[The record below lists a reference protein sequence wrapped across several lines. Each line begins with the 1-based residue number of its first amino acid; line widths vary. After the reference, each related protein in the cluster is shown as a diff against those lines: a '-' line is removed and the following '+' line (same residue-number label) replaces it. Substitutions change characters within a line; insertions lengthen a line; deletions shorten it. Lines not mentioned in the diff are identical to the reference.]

1 MAENSYT
8 GIKTLEGL
16 AGVRARLSMYLDS
29 TGVVEEGR
37 QPLALTQMMQE
48 VVSNALDERL
58 AGYGSE
64 VDVIIHDD
72 GSMEV
77 KDEGR
82 GMPKGP
88 GKSFDDAMRALTVA
102 HSSGKFDEG
111 SYAALGT
118 AGMNG
123 IGIKA
128 VNAGSKKIIV
138 HAISHETRE
147 DAAGHKELTGK
158 LEEWEL
164 ELHLEEVISEKL
176 IRSGI
181 KDDGKVKTGT
191 SVRFWPDDGPISDDN
206 PKRVLES
213 AEWVAR
219 DLKPVLDASA
229 VLMPGLKVTLTDERG
244 PEPKSW
250 AWLYEDGLSTYVE
263 ALSEGSPKLK
273 GFEKP
278 VRVSGMASA
287 RRGDAEHEMSM
298 DVAFIPTDTVGCTMK
313 AFANGVPTPKGGP
326 HLDGLK
332 SGIAKAVN
340 EFSQRGKL
348 VKQKLEAD
356 DVLDGMVIAFEM
368 RVPAAIAEFEG
379 QTKGKLSTA
388 QARPAAAEIIYEE
401 LSKWLSD
408 NEQLGKAL
416 VERAR
421 ESLASRDAALKAR
434 AEAREARKAK
444 AGDGKLLVSSKL
456 KSCLSKDPKERELY
470 LTEGDSASN
479 IGRDPKFQA
488 VMPLRGK
495 ILNVMKPKV
504 TLARAKENVEISTII
519 SVLGAGVTSTFNPD
533 DLQYHK
539 VIMCCFTGDTKVKCL
554 DGKSYTFE
562 ELVENGQKDIWVYS
576 MDKSGNV
583 VPGHGHSIR
592 VTGSSKKLIEITLDN
607 GSSFKCTPDHLLM
620 DVNGKYVKAEDIR
633 EGDSLMPIHFRHDI
647 LHYEGYESFYDRNTR
662 RWKMTHR
669 MVAESLLEDEMKSA
683 FSRAREGCQSTS
695 KRRIH
700 VHHKDNDKLNND
712 PENLVWLT
720 PQEHVAEHG
729 GWSSYNGS
737 DAQRAMLKK
746 AHRDGKMS
754 YEGFKAYNASGRS
767 SEVAKRVNAMKK
779 HIDSV
784 NMSKVAKSISFLLQN
799 GLPVDEYHYDFYKM
813 PGTRSYSKIT
823 DIFDS
828 VEDAIKYAIDNGF
841 EPGPDYMPSCEYS
854 FEYDNDKKQRQ
865 QIANVM
871 HKLISNGEDVNEKTY
886 TGAKSVRTVTW
897 DNILKWFDSYDEAI
911 EYSKN
916 YNHCVKSVKAIEL
929 DEPVKVYDLTVDT
942 HHNFLL
948 DNGVIAHQCDGD
960 GDGKHIMMLLTGIFW
975 KLFPGLIE
983 NGNLYY
989 VNIPLYR
996 ATKYVKGELQEQLF
1010 YSEAEYEAHRSEV
1023 EGWKLSRFKGLGE
1036 IDNVDDAR
1044 AMICDPETRR
1054 LVQVEIGDAVEAQK
1068 ALNAMLGD
1076 DASLRYEFIEG
1087 NVDFDVLGEE

>member
-58 AGYGSE
+58 AGYGSR
-64 VDVIIHDD
+64 VDVMLHDD

-77 KDEGR
+77 RDEGR

-88 GKSFDDAMRALTVA
+88 GDSFDDAMRALTVT

-138 HAISHETRE
+138 HAISHETKLGS
-147 DAAGHKELTGK
+147 DGSKELTGK

-164 ELHLEEVISEKL
+164 ELHLEEVISKKL
-176 IRSGI
+176 IKSGI

-206 PKRVLES
+206 PKKVLES
-213 AEWVAR
+213 AEWVVR

-229 VLMPGLKVTLTDERG
+229 VLMPGLSVTLTDERG
-244 PEPKSW
+244 DEAKSW
-250 AWLYEDGLSTYVE
+250 EWLYEEGLSTYVE
-263 ALSEGSPKLK
+263 TLSEGTPKLK
-273 GFEKP
+273 GFDKP
-278 VRVSGMASA
+278 VRLSGMASA
-287 RRGDAEHEMSM
+287 KRGDTEHEMSM

-332 SGIAKAVN
+332 AGIAKAVN
-340 EFSQRGKL
+340 DFSQRGKL

-388 QARPAAAEIIYEE
+388 QARPAAAEIMAEE

-408 NEQLGKAL
+408 NDQLGKAL

-456 KSCLSKDPKERELY
+456 KSCSSKDPKERELY

-519 SVLGAGVTSTFNPD
+519 SVLGAGVTSTFDPD

-539 VIMCCFTGDTKVKCL
+539 VIITTDSDP
-554 DGKSYTFE
+554 DG
-562 ELVENGQKDIWVYS
+562 
-576 MDKSGNV
+576 
-583 VPGHGHSIR
+583 R
-592 VTGSSKKLIEITLDN
+592 
-607 GSSFKCTPDHLLM
+607 
-620 DVNGKYVKAEDIR
+620 
-633 EGDSLMPIHFRHDI
+633 
-647 LHYEGYESFYDRNTR
+647 
-662 RWKMTHR
+662 
-669 MVAESLLEDEMKSA
+669 
-683 FSRAREGCQSTS
+683 
-695 KRRIH
+695 
-700 VHHKDNDKLNND
+700 
-712 PENLVWLT
+712 
-720 PQEHVAEHG
+720 
-729 GWSSYNGS
+729 
-737 DAQRAMLKK
+737 
-746 AHRDGKMS
+746 
-754 YEGFKAYNASGRS
+754 
-767 SEVAKRVNAMKK
+767 
-779 HIDSV
+779 
-784 NMSKVAKSISFLLQN
+784 
-799 GLPVDEYHYDFYKM
+799 
-813 PGTRSYSKIT
+813 
-823 DIFDS
+823 
-828 VEDAIKYAIDNGF
+828 
-841 EPGPDYMPSCEYS
+841 
-854 FEYDNDKKQRQ
+854 
-865 QIANVM
+865 
-871 HKLISNGEDVNEKTY
+871 
-886 TGAKSVRTVTW
+886 
-897 DNILKWFDSYDEAI
+897 
-911 EYSKN
+911 
-916 YNHCVKSVKAIEL
+916 
-929 DEPVKVYDLTVDT
+929 
-942 HHNFLL
+942 
-948 DNGVIAHQCDGD
+948 
-960 GDGKHIMMLLTGIFW
+960 HIMMLLTGMFW

-989 VNIPLYR
+989 VDTPLYR
-996 ATKYVKGELQEQLF
+996 ATRYVKGELQERLF
-1010 YSEAEYEAHRSEV
+1010 YSEAEYEAHRDEV

-1054 LVQVEIGDAVEAQK
+1054 LVQIEIGDAVEAQK
-1068 ALNAMLGD
+1068 TLNAMLGD
-1076 DASLRYEFIEG
+1076 DASLRYKFIEE
-1087 NVDFDVLGEE
+1087 NVDFNAVGEE